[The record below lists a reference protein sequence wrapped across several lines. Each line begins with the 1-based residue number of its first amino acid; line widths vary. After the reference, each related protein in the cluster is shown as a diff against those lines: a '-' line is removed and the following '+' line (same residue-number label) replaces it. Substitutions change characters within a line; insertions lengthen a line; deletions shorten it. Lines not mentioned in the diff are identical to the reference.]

1 MSSKSCLQK
10 KSCQLSDRSGS
21 LELSSFLTAVQNCW
35 IIFGSYS
42 TQKFISQVITRKQF
56 NCEILSETLV
66 LFVVRLHSVRG
77 LFRGLFRGLHSIE
90 LAVLVA

>member
-1 MSSKSCLQK
+1 MKRTGLK
-10 KSCQLSDRSGS
+10 IFNGI
-21 LELSSFLTAVQNCW
+21 SFLTAVQNCW

-56 NCEILSETLV
+56 SCEIFSETLV

-77 LFRGLFRGLHSIE
+77 LFRGLHSIE

>member
-1 MSSKSCLQK
+1 M
-10 KSCQLSDRSGS
+10 
-21 LELSSFLTAVQNCW
+21 
-35 IIFGSYS
+35 
-42 TQKFISQVITRKQF
+42 
-56 NCEILSETLV
+56 

>member
-1 MSSKSCLQK
+1 MKRTGLK
-10 KSCQLSDRSGS
+10 IFNGI
-21 LELSSFLTAVQNCW
+21 SFLTAVQNCW

-56 NCEILSETLV
+56 SCEIFSETLV
-66 LFVVRLHSVRG
+66 LFVVRLHSVR
-77 LFRGLFRGLHSIE
+77 LHSVRGLFRGLHSAE